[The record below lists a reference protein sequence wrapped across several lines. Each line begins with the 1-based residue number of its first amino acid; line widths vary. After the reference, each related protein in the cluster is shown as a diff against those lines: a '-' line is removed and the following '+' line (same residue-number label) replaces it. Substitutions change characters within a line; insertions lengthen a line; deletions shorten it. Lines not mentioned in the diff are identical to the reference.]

1 MFCLLQGSIRGEGE
15 FLFTFAC
22 MCNLMNGVMFYSQV
36 RRLLAKS
43 PMFQSLAKNRG
54 CVRKLGLTPE
64 LLPSRQLEYGNGKSG
79 SLPSLPGGTD
89 DENDEDNSIASALA
103 RAAPGAMATHNLP
116 GVRYAYF
123 NYLRT
128 FVSYW
133 QLD

>member
-1 MFCLLQGSIRGEGE
+1 MGNWNDFKCFVYMYRVRSAEK
-15 FLFTFAC
+15 
-22 MCNLMNGVMFYSQV
+22 V

-43 PMFQSLAKNRG
+43 PMFQSLSKNRG
-54 CVRKLGLTPE
+54 FVRKLGLTPE
-64 LLPSRQLEYGNGKSG
+64 LLPSWQIGGNGKSG

-89 DENDEDNSIASALA
+89 DENDEDDSIAAAFA

>member
-1 MFCLLQGSIRGEGE
+1 MGYYID
-15 FLFTFAC
+15 
-22 MCNLMNGVMFYSQV
+22 VIMFYLQV

-43 PMFQSLAKNRG
+43 PMFQSLSKNRG
-54 CVRKLGLTPE
+54 FVRKLGLTPE
-64 LLPSRQLEYGNGKSG
+64 LLPSRVTNGKSG

-89 DENDEDNSIASALA
+89 DEGDEDDSIASALA

-133 QLD
+133 QLN